1 MEEVISHYKAGGR
14 TIKKKELAGIGSE
27 NQLKSKVVSG
37 FKLTVKK
44 PRDVLNCLKNL
55 TEVWSISNPALRIPS
70 LPLL

>member
-1 MEEVISHYKAGGR
+1 LEEVIGHYKAGGR
-14 TIKKKELAGIGSE
+14 TIKKGKLAGVGSK
-27 NQLKSKVVSG
+27 NPLKSKVVSA

-44 PRDVLNCLKNL
+44 PRDVLNFLKNL